1 MVKELRAD
9 ESNSAS
15 VEVKNVT
22 ESLEFEPDDVTGVV
36 EVEPAAITESED
48 DIVGGAV

>member
-1 MVKELRAD
+1 MVKELRAG

-22 ESLEFEPDDVTGVV
+22 ESVEFEPDDVTGAV
-36 EVEPAAITESED
+36 EVEPAESED
-48 DIVGGAV
+48 DIVGEAV